1 LPDRTLYLHVE
12 GWVFKVGPFQ
22 QRALKEYST
31 LGSVFCIPASG
42 NYKDPLKRVRQLNP
56 DSSPSTSSTLFKLEF
71 TGISFEPLEA
81 ARFSIVMD
89 TVASARERI
98 GIMELS
104 VYEVADNDAQ
114 QTGIEDKSS
123 KLELEDTLPKLI
135 GDVSG

>member
-1 LPDRTLYLHVE
+1 M
-12 GWVFKVGPFQ
+12 FKVGPFQ

-56 DSSPSTSSTLFKLEF
+56 DSSPSSSSTLFKLEF
-71 TGISFEPLEA
+71 TAISFEPLEA

-89 TVASARERI
+89 TVASALERI